1 MNSLSTQRERLTSR
15 LNKLA
20 IHSKSQTEREERN
33 SLESKHEELTRMI
46 NAKKVEMKRQ
56 QAQEKELKM
65 FVVA

>member
-1 MNSLSTQRERLTSR
+1 

-20 IHSKSQTEREERN
+20 IHPKSQNEREERN
-33 SLESKHEELTRMI
+33 TLESKHEELTRMI

>member
-20 IHSKSQTEREERN
+20 IHPKSQTEREERN
-33 SLESKHEELTRMI
+33 TLESKHEELTRMI
-46 NAKKVEMKRQ
+46 NAKKVEMKKQ